1 MGAVAVKQAEL
12 LQAASYLS
20 NASLWERES
29 NRRGP
34 ILQIFI
40 YVAGLAL
47 ALDRP
52 ESTLHLGGAI
62 TALGAAWNRQLMPFD
77 NAELARLLAAARQ
90 RLSSQAADDAWNKGK
105 AMSMEEAV
113 AHGQA
118 TLDLFVNAR

>member
-1 MGAVAVKQAEL
+1 MP
-12 LQAASYLS
+12 
-20 NASLWERES
+20 
-29 NRRGP
+29 RR
-34 ILQIFI
+34 
-40 YVAGLAL
+40 
-47 ALDRP
+47 
-52 ESTLHLGGAI
+52 
-62 TALGAAWNRQLMPFD
+62 FD